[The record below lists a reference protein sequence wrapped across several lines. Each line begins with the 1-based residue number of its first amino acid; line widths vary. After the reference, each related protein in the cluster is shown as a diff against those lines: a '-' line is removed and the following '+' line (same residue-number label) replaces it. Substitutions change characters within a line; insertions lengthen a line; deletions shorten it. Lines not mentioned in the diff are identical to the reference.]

1 AMLPFCGYN
10 MADYF
15 DHWLEMGR
23 QMTKPPKIFN
33 VNWFRTDESGNF
45 LWPGYG
51 ENLRVLEWI
60 IDRTKDKAK
69 AAKTP
74 IGYVPTPE
82 SLDMTGLDLSKETM
96 EHLLEVNPKDWEEE
110 LESIS
115 DFFNQFGDRL
125 PQLIWDEY
133 EALCSRIKKRIEN
146 YAHP

>member
-1 AMLPFCGYN
+1 M
-10 MADYF
+10 
-15 DHWLEMGR
+15 
-23 QMTKPPKIFN
+23 
-33 VNWFRTDESGNF
+33 
-45 LWPGYG
+45 
-51 ENLRVLEWI
+51 EWI
-60 IDRTKDKAK
+60 IDRCKDKAK

-110 LESIS
+110 LKSIS

-125 PQLIWDEY
+125 PQLIRDEY
-133 EALCSRIKKRIEN
+133 EALCSRIEKRIEN

>member
-1 AMLPFCGYN
+1 
-10 MADYF
+10 
-15 DHWLEMGR
+15 MGR

-74 IGYVPTPE
+74 IGYVPTQE

-96 EHLLEVNPKDWEEE
+96 EHLLEK
-110 LESIS
+110 
-115 DFFNQFGDRL
+115 
-125 PQLIWDEY
+125 
-133 EALCSRIKKRIEN
+133 
-146 YAHP
+146 